1 MNVNSHENLKAI
13 RFEGELLPT
22 WARLLDLATRL
33 CPVGEDSRRWFSSFT
48 NGSGVEDARTVI
60 EMCDHLKATIQEHR
74 ATISAELQQNRKDG
88 QSSQIISAW
97 IYALDT
103 MLQEARSRKTC
114 SWIVE
119 GIDSATG
126 ESWDGGDITL
136 RRV

>member
-1 MNVNSHENLKAI
+1 MKENSHENLKAL

-60 EMCDHLKATIQEHR
+60 EMCNHLKATIQENR
-74 ATISAELQQNRKDG
+74 TTISADLQQNRKDG
-88 QSSQIISAW
+88 QSSQIVSAW

-103 MLQEARSRKTC
+103 MIQESRNKKTC

-119 GIDSATG
+119 GLDSATG
-126 ESWDGGDITL
+126 ESSDGGDITL

>member
-60 EMCDHLKATIQEHR
+60 EMCNHLKATIQEHR
-74 ATISAELQQNRKDG
+74 ATISANLQQNRKDG
-88 QSSQIISAW
+88 QSSQIIGAW
-97 IYALDT
+97 I
-103 MLQEARSRKTC
+103 QESRNKKTC

-119 GIDSATG
+119 GLDPATG
-126 ESWDGGDITL
+126 ESSDGGDITL